1 MDNELF
7 CDKRGSSSTD
17 AVSALRSVS
26 FLSDRWTLCKRTL
39 LLDWTVSDDMGFWYG
54 CIVIVSVLDIVHIVS
69 VVWLQLG
76 AAMLRF
82 LQKVDLDQLDFV
94 NISFGLLI

>member
-7 CDKRGSSSTD
+7 CDKRGASSTD

-69 VVWLQLG
+69 VVWLQLRV
-76 AAMLRF
+76 MMIPLCCDNSDSDFSLLF
-82 LQKVDLDQLDFV
+82 L
-94 NISFGLLI
+94 